1 VPALWP
7 SGTGRLADVSGVL
20 EATGDAMNWYAV
32 ISLLFAVVFGLAF
45 WGGIFLLV
53 KWILLS

>member
-1 VPALWP
+1 
-7 SGTGRLADVSGVL
+7 
-20 EATGDAMNWYAV
+20 MNWYAV